1 MSGRC
6 SKWERKNRYFD
17 FRYTGIGENVKGS
30 NRLPSDPMGWDCNWK
45 RIHEFRPFITGQDL
59 CEATKADLD
68 KECAKAAKN
77 EPKCKLSKSE
87 EDSAKSILKECA
99 DAADRACGKNTLSID
114 GEPRTS
120 TSAFSPN
127 DETLASDST
136 SSKTKLQSPEENLPV
151 PAQSIGLPIGAFN
164 KNTNTKGA
172 FIAGS
177 LIVLALVA
185 MITLLVIRKR
195 PPKAKKFAFQ
205 FEQIQ
210 KKFGR
215 R

>member
-1 MSGRC
+1 M
-6 SKWERKNRYFD
+6 D
-17 FRYTGIGENVKGS
+17 IFRYLRFTGIDENVKGRKRP
-30 NRLPSDPMGWDCNWK
+30 NDPLSWDCTWK
-45 RIHEFRPFITGQDL
+45 RTKEFWLSPGKDL
-59 CEATKADLD
+59 CEAPQKVVNS
-68 KECAKAAKN
+68 ECAKAAKS
-77 EPKCKLSKSE
+77 EKYRKLCELSDAEKTAAESE
-87 EDSAKSILKECA
+87 LKECV
-99 DAADRACGKNTLSID
+99 DAAEATCRKNKFSRFHSD
-114 GEPRTS
+114 EPRTS

>member
-1 MSGRC
+1 
-6 SKWERKNRYFD
+6 
-17 FRYTGIGENVKGS
+17 
-30 NRLPSDPMGWDCNWK
+30 
-45 RIHEFRPFITGQDL
+45 L

-87 EDSAKSILKECA
+87 EDSAKSILKKCA

-120 TSAFSPN
+120 TSASSPK

-136 SSKTKLQSPEENLPV
+136 SSKTKLQSPEEKLPV
-151 PAQSIGLPIGAFN
+151 PAQSIGLPIGAFD
-164 KNTNTKGA
+164 KKTNTNGA
-172 FIAGS
+172 FIAGV
-177 LIVLALVA
+177 LVVLALVA
-185 MITLLVIRKR
+185 IITLLIIRRR
-195 PPKAKKFAFQ
+195 PPQTKKFTFQ
-205 FEQIQ
+205 FEQI
-210 KKFGR
+210 KKKSGR